1 MQAWSTTMGKLN
13 RPVPE
18 NSSQVHGNGRQNVVW
33 LGLGGASCTSTCSR
47 MMWVQSYSKHD
58 LQAHGWQLHILRSR
72 GHLRRLIWPTVFL
85 KHSARWQEAIFIVW
99 FQARG
104 NLGELEGD
112 IHRGT
117 CMCSAFSMKKAVVR
131 EIQSCTARWN
141 LPKNLKQKHYRSNP
155 HQRTS
160 FWSTVQTSLQISD
173 SITSS

>member
-1 MQAWSTTMGKLN
+1 MSTGAGVKYNNGESEQASPRKLITSPRKWEAKCCLIRPWRCKLHKHMQ
-13 RPVPE
+13 
-18 NSSQVHGNGRQNVVW
+18 QNDV
-33 LGLGGASCTSTCSR
+33 GTII
-47 MMWVQSYSKHD
+47 Q
-58 LQAHGWQLHILRSR
+58 QAHGWQLHILRSR
-72 GHLRRLIWPTVFL
+72 GYLRRLIWPTVFL

-104 NLGELEGD
+104 NLGEREGD

-131 EIQSCTARWN
+131 DIQSCTARWN